1 MKITNEIKKT
11 AAQLFATSVKEN
23 VLFINTKGNFFTNKN
38 RAELSDNPK
47 NISTINRGDVAELIE
62 ELETSKKEPDTKEKT
77 DADKKELKDKTI
89 ANFKELGDKLLENL
103 GEMKQTELKKC
114 ADTLGIVYPGVV
126 KNSVLV
132 EEILK
137 VIKEA

>member
-1 MKITNEIKKT
+1 
-11 AAQLFATSVKEN
+11 
-23 VLFINTKGNFFTNKN
+23 
-38 RAELSDNPK
+38 
-47 NISTINRGDVAELIE
+47 
-62 ELETSKKEPDTKEKT
+62 
-77 DADKKELKDKTI
+77 
-89 ANFKELGDKLLENL
+89 
-103 GEMKQTELKKC
+103 MKQTELKEF